1 MKETP
6 VSSRCAEILESRE
19 HVLLGISPLNSYYS
33 EEKINELLCWA
44 RDNFKSFHVLT
55 SDTIFKQNF
64 LALGYDEKKATAKTR
79 LNWNALRNKILRAF
93 SNIGYNEQECQEKI
107 IALSGKLPDGSLF
120 NAIREACTKRYKH
133 DLEFKQKCLSSSK
146 EVIKNYS
153 ADVNDAMLEVAAVY
167 LLEEMPFYLD
177 TPSMLDVP
185 TSLMVYHK
193 AIPFFT
199 DLYKDRAEY
208 LVSNNQGHLILA

>member
-1 MKETP
+1 MIENP
-6 VSSRCAEILESRE
+6 VSPRCAEILEKRE

-33 EEKINELLCWA
+33 EEKINELLHWA
-44 RDNFKSFHVLT
+44 RDNFQSFHVLT

-64 LALGYDEKKATAKTR
+64 LALGYEDKKATKKTHQH
-79 LNWNALRNKILRAF
+79 WNTLRNKILRSF
-93 SNIGYNEQECQEKI
+93 ENIGYNEKDCQDKI
-107 IALSGKLPDGSLF
+107 VALSGKLPGGDLF
-120 NAIREACTKRYKH
+120 NAIREACRKRYTH
-133 DLEFKQKCLSSSK
+133 DPEFKQKCLSSSK

-177 TPSMLDVP
+177 TPGMLDVP

-199 DLYKDRAEY
+199 DLYKDREKY
-208 LVSNNQGHLILA
+208 LVSHNQGHLILE